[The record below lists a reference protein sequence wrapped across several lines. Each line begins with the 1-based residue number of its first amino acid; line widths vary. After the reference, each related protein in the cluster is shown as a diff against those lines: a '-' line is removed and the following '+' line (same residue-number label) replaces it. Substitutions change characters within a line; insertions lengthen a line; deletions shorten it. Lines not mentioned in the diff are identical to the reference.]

1 MFGASRAFVSSVLVC
16 SLAAC
21 GGARKTETAPTP
33 APVAVVTA
41 TVRQKTVPIGADFVA
56 STAATVSVDVHARV
70 QGTLDEV
77 YFKEGTRVEKG
88 QLLFKLQQ
96 DKYESAVQT
105 ARASLMKAQGD
116 LRKASDTQP
125 VVQAQAALDARR
137 ADLLSAN
144 LSVARL
150 RPLAAAK
157 AVPQKDLDNAL
168 SSQAAAEAGVAGALA
183 QLNNAKV
190 EQSVGIQQSQAEIL
204 SAHAQLSDAELNL
217 SYTTIRAPISGLI
230 GFLAV
235 DAGNVVGTA
244 GDQVLA
250 TISTVDPMNVTFSV
264 DEVTYLTLM
273 GKRRSPGAR
282 SLRDQPLELVL
293 ADNSVYPYRGHLYT
307 VNRTLDAKTGTIAV
321 IASFPNPDGT
331 LRPGGFARIHVVTAE
346 RPNAVLVPQAAVV
359 QSQGTTSAYVVSSAG
374 VVRMRSLTL
383 GPQYGGYYVVDD
395 GLRAGERVVTEGTQ
409 RVRPGVKVVLAAP
422 SGTSP

>member
-1 MFGASRAFVSSVLVC
+1 
-16 SLAAC
+16 
-21 GGARKTETAPTP
+21 
-33 APVAVVTA
+33 
-41 TVRQKTVPIGADFVA
+41 
-56 STAATVSVDVHARV
+56 
-70 QGTLDEV
+70 
-77 YFKEGTRVEKG
+77 
-88 QLLFKLQQ
+88 
-96 DKYESAVQT
+96 
-105 ARASLMKAQGD
+105 
-116 LRKASDTQP
+116 
-125 VVQAQAALDARR
+125 
-137 ADLLSAN
+137 
-144 LSVARL
+144 
-150 RPLAAAK
+150 
-157 AVPQKDLDNAL
+157 
-168 SSQAAAEAGVAGALA
+168 
-183 QLNNAKV
+183 
-190 EQSVGIQQSQAEIL
+190 
-204 SAHAQLSDAELNL
+204 
-217 SYTTIRAPISGLI
+217 
-230 GFLAV
+230 
-235 DAGNVVGTA
+235 
-244 GDQVLA
+244 
-250 TISTVDPMNVTFSV
+250 MNVTFSV